1 MEYKNFDDLVNKAKA
16 ARQKKPVAI
25 IGADDPHTMEASV
38 MAAKEDIVDL
48 YLIGNSTK
56 IKKLLVEYDYETS
69 DDHIIHCERPE
80 EMAFEGV
87 RLVREGKVAFLMKG
101 LIETSTLMKAIL
113 NKETGIRTNRAISH
127 VNFTS
132 VRNYGK
138 IFCVTDSAIVSNTDL
153 DHKKD
158 ILQNAVDAMRALGY
172 EQPKVACLCAI
183 EKVNPAMQETVDAA
197 ELKAMSLNGRITGC
211 VVDGPVSIDIAFDS
225 EGAAS
230 IKGYTSEVVGQPD
243 ILVMP
248 TLAAGNILAKALRI
262 FADSISV
269 GVVMGAKVPFV
280 LLSRSTPVRSK
291 YYSLVIASAM
301 V

>member
-1 MEYKNFDDLVNKAKA
+1 MEYKDFEELVNQAKA
-16 ARQKKPVAI
+16 AKAKKTVAI
-25 IGADDPHTMEASV
+25 VGAGDPHTLEATV
-38 MAAKEDIVDL
+38 MAAKEDIIDP
-48 YLIGNSTK
+48 YLVGDGAK
-56 IKKLLVEYDYETS
+56 IRELLKQFDYSVPE
-69 DDHIIHCERPE
+69 DHIVSCETPE
-80 EMAFEGV
+80 EMAFESV
-87 RLVREGKVAFLMKG
+87 KLVREGKASFLMKG
-101 LIETSTLMKAIL
+101 LVETSVLMKAIL
-113 NKETGIRTNRAISH
+113 NKETGIRTDRVISH

-153 DHKKD
+153 AHKKD

-172 EQPKVACLCAI
+172 EKPKVACLCAI

-197 ELKAMSLNGRITGC
+197 ELKAMSLDGRITDC

-230 IKGYTSEVVGQPD
+230 IKGYTSEVVGKPD

-269 GVVMGAKVPFV
+269 GIVLGAKVPFV